1 MKCELL
7 KTCQFFNTTELEN
20 QPCIVAQLKS
30 IYCDGNALLCARR
43 RIAHA
48 LGRDR
53 VPVDLHPDHTHLVPE
68 LIANG
73 MHND

>member
-30 IYCDGNALLCARR
+30 IYCDANALL
-43 RIAHA
+43 
-48 LGRDR
+48 
-53 VPVDLHPDHTHLVPE
+53 
-68 LIANG
+68 
-73 MHND
+73 